1 MVITK
6 IQTELRPFTFDDA
19 QAVVDL
25 INACSQKLHGWNSAE
40 LDDLMN
46 DWTSPGIQVGDTVRV
61 VENSLGEIIGYID
74 IWDNTNPHVTKYVWG
89 ILHPDNWNNKL
100 YSEMLSWAKNC
111 CQARIK
117 LAPEGTRIIMSQGVA
132 NKDILRKASL
142 ESFGFDLARHFYQ
155 MQIELDQA
163 PKLPVVPEGLT
174 VMKIDMES
182 DLEEAILANEEA
194 FKDHWGYVERPAE
207 EVLVQWQHHLEN
219 NKDFDPTLWFLAK
232 DGDRIAGMCR
242 CASKT
247 VEDPEMGW
255 VNALSVRKPWR
266 RRGLGMTLLL
276 TAFNE
281 FYQRGKQRA
290 GLAVDALSL
299 TNATKLYE
307 KAGMHVTLQYDTY
320 EMELRPG
327 IDLKKV

>member
-194 FKDHWGYVERPAE
+194 FKDH
-207 EVLVQWQHHLEN
+207 
-219 NKDFDPTLWFLAK
+219 
-232 DGDRIAGMCR
+232 
-242 CASKT
+242 
-247 VEDPEMGW
+247 
-255 VNALSVRKPWR
+255 
-266 RRGLGMTLLL
+266 
-276 TAFNE
+276 
-281 FYQRGKQRA
+281 
-290 GLAVDALSL
+290 
-299 TNATKLYE
+299 
-307 KAGMHVTLQYDTY
+307 
-320 EMELRPG
+320 
-327 IDLKKV
+327 